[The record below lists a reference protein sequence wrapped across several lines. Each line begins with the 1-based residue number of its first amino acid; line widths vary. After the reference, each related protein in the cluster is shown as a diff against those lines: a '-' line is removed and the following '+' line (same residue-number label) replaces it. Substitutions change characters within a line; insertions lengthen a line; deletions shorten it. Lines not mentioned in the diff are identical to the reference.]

1 MKKEEIEQ
9 QYIKTRCNGCMTY
22 FDYDENLE
30 ECPFCRTGAYLT
42 DLTKEDI
49 KYLKDKNLY

>member
-1 MKKEEIEQ
+1 MKKEEIKQ
-9 QYIKTRCNGCMTY
+9 QYTKTRCNGCMTY

-30 ECPFCRTGAYLT
+30 ECPFCKTDAYLT